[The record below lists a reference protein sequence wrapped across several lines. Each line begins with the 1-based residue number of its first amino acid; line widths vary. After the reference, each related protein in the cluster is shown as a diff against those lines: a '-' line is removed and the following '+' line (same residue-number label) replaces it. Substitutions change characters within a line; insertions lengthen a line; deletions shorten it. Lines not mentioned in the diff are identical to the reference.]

1 VESKTGN
8 NRRLYNGDFAVVL
21 RAADG
26 EKLLSR
32 SLTTDN
38 VWAVM
43 LRRFFSSC
51 YDMNM
56 NMNMKKQHLITE
68 VADNSIAAEMSI
80 VAGDVLLAVNG
91 VCPED
96 VLDYRFLVAN
106 ERVELLICKAD
117 GEEWEMEIAKEEQ
130 EDLGL
135 SFGEGLMDEYRSC
148 QNKCIF
154 CFIDQLPAG
163 LRESLY
169 FKDDDARLSFL
180 QGNYITLTNMSEAD
194 LARIVRYRL
203 APINISVHTTNPA
216 LRCLMQGNPR
226 AGEALG
232 KIKTLA
238 EAGIAMNGQ
247 IVLCKGINDGA
258 ELERTIGELA
268 AFIPQMESV
277 SVVPVGLTKHRA
289 GLYELSPFNKEDA
302 QGVLQTVHYWQ
313 EEIYKK
319 HGTHFVHAADEWYM
333 LAEKGLPPAARYDG
347 YPQLENGVGMLR
359 LFLDECAEAFDSLAD
374 VAVVAGREVSVAT
387 GLLAYPYIKAL
398 AARFTG
404 VTVHVYGIINHFFG
418 EGVTVSG
425 LLTGVD
431 LISQLQGKPLGERL
445 LLPANILRYGEDLFL
460 DGLTVAEVEGALQVR
475 VDIVELN
482 GYNFVKAIMESA
494 RGE

>member
-1 VESKTGN
+1 
-8 NRRLYNGDFAVVL
+8 
-21 RAADG
+21 
-26 EKLLSR
+26 
-32 SLTTDN
+32 
-38 VWAVM
+38 
-43 LRRFFSSC
+43 
-51 YDMNM
+51 MNH
-56 NMNMKKQHLITE
+56 HLITA
-68 VADNSIAAEMSI
+68 VAENSIAAELG
-80 VAGDVLLAVNG
+80 VTAGDALLSVDG
-91 VCPED
+91 EYPID
-96 VLDYRFLVAN
+96 VFDYRFLLAN
-106 ERVELLICKAD
+106 ENVELLIRKPS
-117 GEEWEMEIAKEEQ
+117 GEELVLEIEKGED

-135 SFGEGLMDEYRSC
+135 SFAEGLMDGYRSC

-180 QGNYITLTNMSEAD
+180 QGNYITLTNISEAD

-216 LRCLMQGNPR
+216 LRSMMQGNPH

-232 KIKTLA
+232 KIKTLY

-258 ELERTIGELA
+258 ELSQTIGDLA

-289 GLYELSPFNKEDA
+289 GLFELSPFHKEDA

-333 LAEKGLPPAARYDG
+333 LAGEGLPPAARYDG
-347 YPQLENGVGMLR
+347 YPQLENGVGMMR
-359 LFLDECAEAFDSLAD
+359 LFLDECAEALAGGGSEVS
-374 VAVVAGREVSVAT
+374 VAAGREVSVAT
-387 GLLAYPYIKAL
+387 GRLAYPYIKAL

-404 VTVHVYGIINHFFG
+404 VTVHVYGIVNHFFG

-445 LLPANILRYGEDLFL
+445 LLPANILRYDETLFL
-460 DGLTVAEVEGALQVR
+460 DGLTVAEVERALHVR
-475 VDIVELN
+475 VDIVKSSGHE
-482 GYNFVKAIMESA
+482 FVRAIVEV
-494 RGE
+494 GN